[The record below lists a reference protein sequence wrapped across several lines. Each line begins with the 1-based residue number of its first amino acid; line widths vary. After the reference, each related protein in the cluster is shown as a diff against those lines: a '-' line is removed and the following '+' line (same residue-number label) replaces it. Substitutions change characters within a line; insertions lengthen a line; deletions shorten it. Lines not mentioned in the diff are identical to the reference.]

1 MNESNTSN
9 VGQVTG
15 LFIGSYEPTNKN
27 LIWYDNTPNQ
37 MCHKV
42 YDYKTK
48 SWVALNPVIVAP
60 TTYSEIVNNA
70 KKNGLPIGKHYQ
82 ITDKS
87 NVLAVSISKTKIWY
101 VDTLGNILIDDLGTN
116 IQYHVS
122 SSNLLIDDING
133 VFDTNTNKL
142 IFQFTES
149 DPDYDNDYVLGK
161 KKSGT
166 SWFLSKF
173 KISSFLSK
181 NSDNA
186 ISWNSGFFF
195 NFKNAISNIL
205 NKAGGIVGYDKYNEE
220 VTKLNTAIGNVSK
233 ENQNIVKN
241 ASDSIT
247 NETTANKIYEKAIPK
262 NIDISVAPTDVL
274 LGDTLFN
281 ILSKF
286 QRWIN
291 RFKYADGIFLSR
303 SFADAKNKQY
313 INNNDTV
320 NSAFQKIQYFL
331 KNPTTVGTL
340 PSNWNT
346 EATVRDPSK
355 ETSGYGAYE
364 YDGFPVPGD
373 TIFYAFAKIVDYING
388 GGKYATLSAGWK
400 EYDYT
405 GSVPF
410 PEAGNS
416 IDSAVAKIIA
426 KIRQLGDISY
436 GKLLDSLNSGDN
448 TNFDINNGSIS
459 LKRKLDLNG
468 QGLTFKSNANDS
480 FGNFYGLEVTQ
491 SKFRYKTNTTSISKN
506 GLYSAALIETTE
518 NYDGPSCSFQSVA
531 SGTGKNTFD
540 AFFSRLKC
548 GSITFNKSYV
558 ESPTYQITRQA
569 SLVIWNGTEEGNM
582 YLPNQPEDGLMI
594 LILQG
599 TNLAFNVFAQGTD
612 NIDAI
617 GKSVKSVR
625 ISDRGS
631 VFAFIYVAN
640 IKYGTD
646 AAGLW
651 ECMRWDNAD
660 FKSTTTSE

>member
-1 MNESNTSN
+1 MMNEVSTNN

-15 LFIGSYEPTNKN
+15 IFIGSYEPTNKN
-27 LIWYDNTPNQ
+27 LIWYDDTPNQ

-101 VDTLGNILIDDLGTN
+101 VDTLGNILVDDLGTN

-133 VFDTNTNKL
+133 VFDTTTNKL
-142 IFQFTES
+142 IFKFEDL

-166 SWFLSKF
+166 SWILSKF
-173 KISSFLSK
+173 KLSSFLSK

-186 ISWNSGFFF
+186 ISWNGGFFF
-195 NFKNAISNIL
+195 NFKTAISGIL
-205 NKAGGIVGYDKYNEE
+205 NKVGGVVGYDKYDSE
-220 VTKLNTAIGNVSK
+220 VAKLNTAIGNVSK
-233 ENQNIVKN
+233 ENQNIVRN
-241 ASDSIT
+241 ANDSIT
-247 NETTANKIYEKAIPK
+247 KETTADKIYSKAISK
-262 NIDISVAPTDVL
+262 NIDISVAPADVL
-274 LGDTLFN
+274 MGDTLFN
-281 ILSKF
+281 IISKF

-303 SFADAKNKQY
+303 NFADAKNKQY

-331 KNPTTVGTL
+331 KNPTTVGSL
-340 PSNWNT
+340 PANWTT
-346 EATVRDPSK
+346 EAIVRDPSV

-373 TIFYAFAKIVDYING
+373 TIFYAFAKIVDCIKG
-388 GGKYATLSAGWK
+388 GGKYITLSDDFK
-400 EYDYT
+400 EYDYKY
-405 GSVPF
+405 SILF
-410 PEAGNS
+410 PEAGNT
-416 IDSAVAKIIA
+416 IDSAIAKIIA

-436 GKLLDSLNSGDN
+436 GKLLDIPTNGKM
-448 TNFDINNGSIS
+448 TNFDIINGI
-459 LKRKLDLNG
+459 L
-468 QGLTFKSNANDS
+468 S
-480 FGNFYGLEVTQ
+480 FGKRLMLSDNGIIFNSIVGNSVDERGGLEL
-491 SKFRYKTNTTSISKN
+491 SSGYLKFVAEFPSIHKN
-506 GLYSAALIETTE
+506 GMSSAALVEILES
-518 NYDGPSCSFQSVA
+518 DSGPTCAFQSVA
-531 SGTGKNTFD
+531 SGTNKDTFD

-558 ESPTYQITRQA
+558 TSSTYQITRQS

-582 YLPNQPEDGLMI
+582 YLPHQPEDGLMI

-599 TNLAFNVFAQGTD
+599 SNSAFNVFAQGTD

-617 GKSVKSVR
+617 GKAVKSVR
-625 ISDRGS
+625 ISARGS
-631 VFAFIYVAN
+631 VFAFIYIAN
-640 IKYGTD
+640 IKYNEDTP
-646 AAGLW
+646 GLW
-651 ECMRWDNAD
+651 ECMRWYNAD
-660 FKSTTTSE
+660 FKPA

>member
-1 MNESNTSN
+1 MEVNTNN

-27 LIWYDNTPNQ
+27 LIWYDDTPNQ

-87 NVLAVSISKTKIWY
+87 NVLAVSITNTKIWY

-133 VFDTNTNKL
+133 VFDIATNKL
-142 IFQFTES
+142 IFSFAES
-149 DPDYDNDYVLGK
+149 DPDYDNDYIFGK
-161 KKSGT
+161 KKNGT
-166 SWFLSKF
+166 SWILSKF
-173 KISSFLSK
+173 KISSFISK
-181 NSDNA
+181 NVDNV
-186 ISWNSGFFF
+186 ISWSGGFFF
-195 NFKNAISNIL
+195 NFKTAISSIL
-205 NKAGGIVGYDKYNEE
+205 NKAGGVVGYDKYNTE
-220 VTKLNTAIGNVSK
+220 VGNLKTEIGNVSK
-233 ENQNIVKN
+233 ENQNIINN
-241 ASDSIT
+241 ANNSIIK
-247 NETTANKIYEKAIPK
+247 ETSADKIYGKAIPK
-262 NIDISVAPTDVL
+262 NIDISVEPSDVL
-274 LGDTLFN
+274 MNDTLFN
-281 ILSKF
+281 IVSKF

-291 RFKYADGIFLSR
+291 RFKYADGISLSK

-331 KNPTTVGTL
+331 KNPTTVGSL
-340 PSNWNT
+340 PANWTT
-346 EATVRDPSK
+346 EAPARDPNL

-373 TIFYAFAKIVDYING
+373 TIFYAFAKIVDYIKG
-388 GGKYATLSAGWK
+388 GGKYAALSKDWK

-405 GSVPF
+405 GSIPF

-426 KIRQLGDISY
+426 KIRQLGNISY
-436 GKLLDSLNSGDN
+436 GKLLDSARNGDN
-448 TNFDINNGSIS
+448 TNFDINNGSLF
-459 LKRKLDLNG
+459 LKRKLGLNG
-468 QGLTFKSNANDS
+468 QGITFLSDADDQAQDFHGFEVNES
-480 FGNFYGLEVTQ
+480 FL
-491 SKFRYKTNTTSISKN
+491 RYKTDGGTTSINVN
-506 GLYSAALIETTE
+506 GVRSAALIETTG
-518 NYDGPSCSFQSVA
+518 NYDDASCAFQSVA

-540 AFFSRLKC
+540 AFFSRLKI
-548 GSITFNKSYV
+548 GSITFNRVSV
-558 ESPTYQITRQA
+558 TSITYQITRQA
-569 SLVIWNGTEEGNM
+569 SFIIWNGHEEGNM

-599 TNLAFNVFAQGTD
+599 SDTGFNVFAQGTD
-612 NIDAI
+612 NIDTI
-617 GKSVKSVR
+617 GSAVKSVT

-631 VFAFIYVAN
+631 VFVFIYASSVRYAS
-640 IKYGTD
+640 
-646 AAGLW
+646 GLW
-651 ECMRWDNAD
+651 KCVKWDGL
-660 FKSTTTSE
+660 S